1 MITKLKKLRQS
12 KGFSQKEVA
21 EKLGMSPSMLAM
33 MEGGYRRGSDETKVK
48 LAKFYG
54 ESVDSLFFENFYH
67 LKCEKRE
74 KNSNGDKGGDGV

>member
-1 MITKLKKLRQS
+1 MVTKLKKLRQDR
-12 KGFSQKEVA
+12 GFSQKEVA

-54 ESVDSLFFENFYH
+54 ESVDSLFFEEFYH
-67 LKCEKRE
+67 LKC
-74 KNSNGDKGGDGV
+74 DKESLKL

>member
-1 MITKLKKLRQS
+1 MITKLKKLRQD

-33 MEGGYRRGSDETKVK
+33 MERGYRRGSDETKVK

-54 ESVDSLFFENFYH
+54 ESVDSLFFEEFYH
-67 LKCEKRE
+67 LKCDE
-74 KNSNGDKGGDGV
+74 KNKKL